1 MNKSIRHEWSPI
13 GDRYWAIVDF
23 TLSVFFKSN
32 TTVPFSIASDINRL
46 VFEKSQF
53 TR

>member
-1 MNKSIRHEWSPI
+1 MNKALGMNGDPI

-32 TTVPFSIASDINRL
+32 RTVPFSIAFDINRL